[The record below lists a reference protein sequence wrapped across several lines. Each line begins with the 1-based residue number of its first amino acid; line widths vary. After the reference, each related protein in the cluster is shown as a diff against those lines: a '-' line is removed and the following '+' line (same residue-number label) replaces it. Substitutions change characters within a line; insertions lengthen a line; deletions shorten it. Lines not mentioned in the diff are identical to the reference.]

1 MALTEWK
8 QPFFSGKMPACAVRG
23 CWLSFCLVDESG
35 DGNAYGGLAY
45 KVFDSTGQQYAGRLD
60 GNGFA
65 KLDNPYRGPVVLI
78 FDAPYEMSGDY
89 YATLQT
95 RGCYP
100 LPITELQ
107 VRAEQT
113 RFSRVDGERVERNPA
128 GRETGKFYQVEVSDL
143 VLHTAHLPPL
153 APRTHRPPRHALRML
168 AELGFGPPQPKLT
181 GLVLF
186 PDLHTVLEVRPLRA
200 LRPLLSI
207 EDQFCALNLYQL
219 ALMATLSYCDFGQ
232 EPSTPPMDQVSFPIE
247 PSVGNFF
254 SEQLSGYQE
263 AWKFDSDQVEHFY
276 PVYEDVPYSQ
286 RFEVLPF
293 DPELYEQNRS
303 EQGESPAHP
312 AKLHFFDDEENGTDT
327 QAFIS
332 HHDHVILI
340 AVRGTASRS
349 DGLRDANAH
358 QVAFVEGVGKVHEG
372 FYGAYRAMRD
382 FALHYLDRFYIGQ
395 RIIICGHSLGGAIAL
410 LLAESLRRI
419 PGYDRNI
426 LLYTYGAPRAADS
439 EFTDGASSLVHHRI
453 VNHNDPV
460 PSVPAPW
467 MNTTAK
473 LWIPGLVTLF
483 SNPAPA
489 GLLFALGLVRVGG
502 NAYQHHGSQQ
512 HFMPIALPDGTQ
524 SSILWNPGCESIE
537 EAACNRAIQ
546 LSGDMPDRANLIKQL
561 VQYKQHFMTAS
572 YIPAAWA
579 TLRRWQ
585 QTVDADGTLV
595 TASEFELI
603 EKALISMRQ
612 QLREKK
618 RELDRY
624 RPTNQRGY
632 EDIQA
637 LSIEADRLQSSRD
650 RLATLR
656 WRRLQARDVYGSH
669 ASSPTLQSS
678 LKRWFAHPQNRV
690 LTQVASI
697 PPQSDDGWG
706 KPQTLDIDSIV

>member
-254 SEQLSGYQE
+254 PNNCRAIRRLGSSIPTRWNTFIPCMKTCRTRNDSRCCLLILSCMSKIDRG
-263 AWKFDSDQVEHFY
+263 K
-276 PVYEDVPYSQ
+276 
-286 RFEVLPF
+286 
-293 DPELYEQNRS
+293 
-303 EQGESPAHP
+303 ESPRP
-312 AKLHFFDDEENGTDT
+312 T
-327 QAFIS
+327 QRSCIFLMTRRMA
-332 HHDHVILI
+332 LI
-340 AVRGTASRS
+340 
-349 DGLRDANAH
+349 
-358 QVAFVEGVGKVHEG
+358 
-372 FYGAYRAMRD
+372 
-382 FALHYLDRFYIGQ
+382 
-395 RIIICGHSLGGAIAL
+395 
-410 LLAESLRRI
+410 LRRLSAI
-419 PGYDRNI
+419 
-426 LLYTYGAPRAADS
+426 
-439 EFTDGASSLVHHRI
+439 
-453 VNHNDPV
+453 
-460 PSVPAPW
+460 
-467 MNTTAK
+467 TT
-473 LWIPGLVTLF
+473 
-483 SNPAPA
+483 
-489 GLLFALGLVRVGG
+489 
-502 NAYQHHGSQQ
+502 
-512 HFMPIALPDGTQ
+512 M
-524 SSILWNPGCESIE
+524 
-537 EAACNRAIQ
+537 
-546 LSGDMPDRANLIKQL
+546 
-561 VQYKQHFMTAS
+561 
-572 YIPAAWA
+572 
-579 TLRRWQ
+579 
-585 QTVDADGTLV
+585 
-595 TASEFELI
+595 
-603 EKALISMRQ
+603 
-612 QLREKK
+612 
-618 RELDRY
+618 
-624 RPTNQRGY
+624 
-632 EDIQA
+632 
-637 LSIEADRLQSSRD
+637 
-650 RLATLR
+650 
-656 WRRLQARDVYGSH
+656 
-669 ASSPTLQSS
+669 
-678 LKRWFAHPQNRV
+678 
-690 LTQVASI
+690 
-697 PPQSDDGWG
+697 
-706 KPQTLDIDSIV
+706 

>member
-8 QPFFSGKMPACAVRG
+8 QPFFSGKMPACA
-23 CWLSFCLVDESG
+23 
-35 DGNAYGGLAY
+35 
-45 KVFDSTGQQYAGRLD
+45 
-60 GNGFA
+60 
-65 KLDNPYRGPVVLI
+65 
-78 FDAPYEMSGDY
+78 
-89 YATLQT
+89 
-95 RGCYP
+95 
-100 LPITELQ
+100 
-107 VRAEQT
+107 
-113 RFSRVDGERVERNPA
+113 
-128 GRETGKFYQVEVSDL
+128 
-143 VLHTAHLPPL
+143 
-153 APRTHRPPRHALRML
+153 
-168 AELGFGPPQPKLT
+168 
-181 GLVLF
+181 
-186 PDLHTVLEVRPLRA
+186 
-200 LRPLLSI
+200 
-207 EDQFCALNLYQL
+207 
-219 ALMATLSYCDFGQ
+219 

-286 RFEVLPF
+286 RFE
-293 DPELYEQNRS
+293 
-303 EQGESPAHP
+303 
-312 AKLHFFDDEENGTDT
+312 
-327 QAFIS
+327 AFIS

-439 EFTDGASSLVHHRI
+439 EFADGASSLVHHRI

-669 ASSPTLQSS
+669 ASSPSLQSS
-678 LKRWFAHPQNRV
+678 LKRCGEHPA
-690 LTQVASI
+690 TI
-697 PPQSDDGWG
+697 G
-706 KPQTLDIDSIV
+706 